1 MGDDIGFY
9 ARPGPMTELCGHDEA
24 LRGLPS
30 DPLEVAS
37 VVQGVIA
44 HPFLL
49 ALYDLSLPA
58 GREWDVQVRPAAG
71 IVDRILRSV
80 DRPLV
85 ERRDPIDRFFGNC
98 RHFSVL
104 TVALLRRSGVPARA
118 RCGFG
123 GYFQA
128 PKWVDHWVVEHWD
141 GGRWVVLDAQV
152 DDRQRAAFG
161 LGDDPADLP
170 PGRFLS
176 GGEAW
181 LRCQA
186 GELDGARFG
195 ILDEWGQWFI
205 KGNIARDLASL
216 NKVEMLPW
224 DTWWPHEGP
233 EPLTPG
239 AEAVVGE
246 VAALSVSGDVAAIRE
261 RYRTDPELRVPPRV
275 RAAFTPDGPTD
286 VDVSTLVDQR
296 SPVTPGKVD

>member
-1 MGDDIGFY
+1 MVGRRQRPRSGAMGDEVDFY
-9 ARPGPMTELCGHDEA
+9 ATPGRMTD
-24 LRGLPS
+24 LRGYDDVLVGVPT
-30 DPLEVAS
+30 DPAGIAA
-37 VVQGVIA
+37 VVQGVVA

-49 ALYDLSLPA
+49 GLYDITIPA
-58 GREWDVQVRPAAG
+58 GREWDVQVRPASA
-71 IVDRILRSV
+71 IVDRILQSV

-104 TVALLRRSGVPARA
+104 TVALRRRAGVPARA

-141 GGRWVVLDAQV
+141 GDRWVMLDAQI
-152 DDRQRAAFG
+152 DDTQRQTFG
-161 LGDDPADLP
+161 LDRDAVDPGDLP
-170 PGRFLS
+170 SGRFLS

-186 GELDGARFG
+186 GEIDGDLFG
-195 ILDEWGQWFI
+195 ILDEWGQWFV

-224 DTWWPHEGP
+224 DVWWRHEGP
-233 EPLTPG
+233 EPLEPD
-239 AEAVVGE
+239 AEAIVDE
-246 VAALSVSGDVAAIRE
+246 VAALTTSGDVAAIRE
-261 RYRTDPELRVPPRV
+261 RYRTAP
-275 RAAFTPDGPTD
+275 
-286 VDVSTLVDQR
+286 
-296 SPVTPGKVD
+296 